1 MKAKVELICVTKI
14 DTSDNQT
21 YEVHVRC
28 ENRED
33 GVALADRI
41 DDRSSIS
48 GIVFDSFEFKPVC
61 RFDQE
66 SKEAKISKDIFIVLK
81 YDEDYVTALGNIAYE
96 INCLIQ

>member
-1 MKAKVELICVTKI
+1 MKAKVELIGVIKE

-21 YEVHVRC
+21 YVAHVRC
-28 ENRED
+28 DNRED

-41 DDRSSIS
+41 DDRSDNS
-48 GIVFDSFEFKPVC
+48 GILFDSFEFKPVC
-61 RFDQE
+61 RFDPE
-66 SKEAKISKDIFIVLK
+66 SKDAKVSKDIFITLK

>member
-1 MKAKVELICVTKI
+1 MKAKVELIGVIKE

-21 YEVHVRC
+21 YVAHVRC
-28 ENRED
+28 DNRED

-48 GIVFDSFEFKPVC
+48 GIEFDSFEFKPVC
-61 RFDQE
+61 RFE
-66 SKEAKISKDIFIVLK
+66 SNEAKISKDIFITLK